1 MSGASE
7 MSIDMW
13 KSDSAAG
20 EISASGAGVQTVV
33 SWRTA
38 AAARV
43 ARWRRWGFRLSNEMR
58 RRIDMGGKVWLTCAW
73 GKEGDGER
81 ARAMFGFRERVY
93 VSQCLL
99 AQTRECRR

>member
-33 SWRTA
+33 SCRTEA
-38 AAARV
+38 AATRV
-43 ARWRRWGFRLSNEMR
+43 ARRRLWGFR
-58 RRIDMGGKVWLTCAW
+58 
-73 GKEGDGER
+73 
-81 ARAMFGFRERVY
+81 
-93 VSQCLL
+93 
-99 AQTRECRR
+99 

>member
-7 MSIDMW
+7 MSIDTW

-43 ARWRRWGFRLSNEMR
+43 ARRRRWGFR
-58 RRIDMGGKVWLTCAW
+58 
-73 GKEGDGER
+73 
-81 ARAMFGFRERVY
+81 
-93 VSQCLL
+93 
-99 AQTRECRR
+99 